1 MIKYIYL
8 LKIIKGNIFYE
19 YWKKFTKEQLNELNK
34 LDNPNLTS
42 IIRLSKKL
50 GISAKDISNY
60 LIDKE
65 LKQFNK

>member
-1 MIKYIYL
+1 MSI
-8 LKIIKGNIFYE
+8 E
-19 YWKKFTKEQLNELNK
+19 KKFTKEQLNELNK